1 VIGVDEHRWSHTR
14 RTSDDGYVTVII
26 DLTPVLE
33 PTERVWLLDLVAG
46 WLPTSH
52 RNSATRYRGPGRCG
66 SASELR

>member
-33 PTERVWLLDLVAG
+33 HTERVWLLDLVAG

-52 RNSATRYRGPGRCG
+52 RNSATRYRGPGRCR